1 MPTPQKAE
9 EIERLT
15 EKLERM
21 RAGVLLSTQG
31 MSVAEMTALRRRLSD
46 QSVELHVVKN
56 TLLRIASERANY
68 QNIEPLLH
76 GQTTIAIGYDD
87 EVAPA
92 KVITEYLRTTRLAK
106 PVTVKAGILERAPI
120 TPQQVEALAKTPSR
134 EQLHAQVVGAVM
146 GPLNHTYS
154 ILTAPLRDLIYVLE
168 ARIQQMGGA
177 EVGAQPGA

>member
-1 MPTPQKAE
+1 MPTPQKAQ
-9 EIERLT
+9 EIDELT
-15 EKLERM
+15 AKLERM

-31 MSVAEMTALRRRLSD
+31 LTVAELTALRRRLSD
-46 QSVELHVVKN
+46 QRIELHVVKN
-56 TLLRIASERANY
+56 TLLRIASERAHVENL
-68 QNIEPLLH
+68 EPVLH

-92 KVITEYLRTTRLAK
+92 KVVSDYMRTSRTGK

-120 TPQQVEALAKTPSR
+120 TPQQVEALAKTPPR
-134 EQLHAQVVGAVM
+134 EQLQAQVVGAVM
-146 GPLNHTYS
+146 GPLNFTYG

-177 EVGAQPGA
+177 EAGA